1 MKEHAIQREIIRIAR
16 ILSIDRAIPGGW
28 KLAYLCHFPNGL
40 YLTTPERRKYA
51 VGLGVLPGMPD
62 LLLPCPSGR
71 FSALWLEVKAPKG
84 KVTPTQ
90 LSIHADLIAMG
101 NLVRVV
107 RSASESEPI
116 LRAYLCDPKSLEEWV
131 PGAKKSS
138 RA

>member
-1 MKEHAIQREIIRIAR
+1 MKEHAIQREIIRVAR

-28 KLAYLCHFPNGL
+28 KLAYLHHVPNGL

-71 FSALWLEVKAPKG
+71 WCALWLEVKTPKG
-84 KVTPTQ
+84 RVTESQ
-90 LSIHADLIAMG
+90 LAVHADLTAMG

-107 RSASESEPI
+107 RSASEAEPI
-116 LRAYLCDPKSLEEWV
+116 LRAYLSNPRSLE
-131 PGAKKSS
+131 PATQT
-138 RA
+138 